1 MWPDVLSLYSNQ
13 AIFISGGFMKRMVL
27 LFLLLFAYRV
37 QAQDI
42 VYEVKIGTASKYKKD
57 PTPRLAMYLAFDLL
71 FPDRYLPLQLFK
83 LTGVKKMKVENPA
96 DPSKSFVLVFNRRGQ
111 WTAMQTPNDTLLV
124 TYKDG
129 APDEFINHSGSF
141 NKFQY
146 SVDTVITVHNHKT
159 DRYIRKGRIF
169 HKVNKHA
176 DKLSQPITIYSNTNW
191 DLPLTIHYKQ
201 HPDDDEMNV
210 MTENFFNDGN
220 GNLILDKTISVGRS
234 HLVFKMENGLPVT
247 LSTFKQRLSGVE
259 KLVKES
265 GEKSEL
271 LNFSYEYFEKEKKT
285 K

>member
-1 MWPDVLSLYSNQ
+1 M
-13 AIFISGGFMKRMVL
+13 SGGFMKKGL
-27 LFLLLFAYRV
+27 LILLLLFTYRV
-37 QAQDI
+37 YAQDV

-83 LTGVKKMKVENPA
+83 LTGVKKMKVENTA
-96 DPSKSFVLVFNRRGQ
+96 DPAKSFALVFNRRGQ
-111 WTAMQTPNDTLLV
+111 WTAMQTPADTLWV

-129 APDEFINHSGSF
+129 APDEFINRSGSI

-146 SVDTVITVHNHKT
+146 SGDTVISLHNHKT

-201 HPDDDEMNV
+201 HPDDDEMNI
-210 MTENFFNDGN
+210 MTENFFNDGK
-220 GNLILDKTISVGRS
+220 GNLILDKTIYSNRS

-247 LSTFKQRLSGVE
+247 LSTFKQLIFGNE
-259 KLVKES
+259 KSVKES
-265 GEKSEL
+265 DVKPDL